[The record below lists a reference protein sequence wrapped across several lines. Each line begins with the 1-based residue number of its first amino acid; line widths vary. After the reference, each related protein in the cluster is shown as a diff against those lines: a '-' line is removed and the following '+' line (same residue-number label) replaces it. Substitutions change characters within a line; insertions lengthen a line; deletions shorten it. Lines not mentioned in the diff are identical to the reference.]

1 MIIQLRVDR
10 RKTHKSLL
18 MNNIYIHPLIP
29 RVIMPIRL
37 EIQMKVVGLLTIGLS
52 DIRTGQCLKCTY
64 LQQLLVYNLDF
75 ALLLLSVRVSL
86 LAHPYYTSPILDHP
100 RGCSR
105 TVIILGMC
113 AGSVSTKMSHGSCTL
128 EFFFI

>member
-18 MNNIYIHPLIP
+18 MNNSYIHPLIP

-52 DIRTGQCLKCTY
+52 DIRTGQCLKRTY

-75 ALLLLSVRVSL
+75 ALLLLLSVRVSFDL

-100 RGCSR
+100 RGFS
-105 TVIILGMC
+105 GP
-113 AGSVSTKMSHGSCTL
+113 
-128 EFFFI
+128 